1 MYLFRK
7 MKVFELQENVLQ
19 QAIILKKMFLVE
31 TAYLG
36 VMYHKYEKKC
46 AGYRKIK
53 RASVGMNSKAGRNAE
68 N

>member
-1 MYLFRK
+1 
-7 MKVFELQENVLQ
+7 
-19 QAIILKKMFLVE
+19 MFLVE

-36 VMYHKYEKKC
+36 VMYHKYGKKC